1 LGNGQPA
8 DQVRGIRIPIDIEMA
23 RAGGDEGEGLDG
35 DVAMKVGQVHVA
47 AAAALEQGS
56 VPEERIGVE
65 ISDNESVVQRL
76 DAGRR
81 VIRRRV
87 QELIVPGFDDG
98 WDFKPRDHGK
108 NEQDEDG
115 AAKRLHGGKGTIN
128 NWREKS
134 RPYN

>member
-1 LGNGQPA
+1 
-8 DQVRGIRIPIDIEMA
+8 M
-23 RAGGDEGEGLDG
+23 
-35 DVAMKVGQVHVA
+35 A
-47 AAAALEQGS
+47 AAAALEQVS

-115 AAKRLHGGKGTIN
+115 AAKRLHGGKRNISGVLDGRGAMPLNTLP
-128 NWREKS
+128 WAKS
-134 RPYN
+134 SLSTVPISY

>member
-1 LGNGQPA
+1 
-8 DQVRGIRIPIDIEMA
+8 MA

-35 DVAMKVGQVHVA
+35 DVDILKVGQVHVA

-56 VPEERIGVE
+56 VPEERIGME

-81 VIRRRV
+81 VIRMRV

-98 WDFKPRDHGK
+98 WDFNQEITARMSRTRMVPRRGFMG
-108 NEQDEDG
+108 ESVTSVG
-115 AAKRLHGGKGTIN
+115 
-128 NWREKS
+128 S
-134 RPYN
+134 